1 MFIKTVYPSALGQKI
16 PFSSCVDDAIAAGFS
31 GFWFEP
37 SLDFNISREE
47 MLSLIQLKHILPMG
61 MELPV
66 EFRKD
71 EETFS
76 HDLKRLESIAAYA
89 SFIGI
94 RRAVTWIVPS
104 HDILPFQDNFHL
116 HVERLR
122 AILDVLDRYS
132 IRLGL
137 EFQGPKS
144 LRKEKRYWFVHTLD
158 GIMSLIAAI
167 DRRNCGILMDS
178 WHWELSGAEN
188 FDFNQ
193 FSNGSLV
200 VCVHVNDAPL
210 DIREEDF
217 DDLSRCLPG
226 STGRLGLGDFIAG
239 LRGIGYSGPVIA
251 EPFDSSL
258 GSLST
263 AEAFKKVSLSI
274 DKVL

>member
-31 GFWFEP
+31 GFWFDP

-71 EETFS
+71 DKTFS
-76 HDLKRLESIAAYA
+76 HDLKRLENIAAYA

-94 RRAVTWIVPS
+94 RRTVTWIVPS

-144 LRKEKRYWFVHTLD
+144 LRKEKRDCL
-158 GIMSLIAAI
+158 
-167 DRRNCGILMDS
+167 
-178 WHWELSGAEN
+178 
-188 FDFNQ
+188 
-193 FSNGSLV
+193 
-200 VCVHVNDAPL
+200 
-210 DIREEDF
+210 
-217 DDLSRCLPG
+217 RCYCPY
-226 STGRLGLGDFIAG
+226 AW
-239 LRGIGYSGPVIA
+239 
-251 EPFDSSL
+251 
-258 GSLST
+258 
-263 AEAFKKVSLSI
+263 
-274 DKVL
+274 